1 MTKRLTLIGVALL
14 ITLICGSTAALA
26 DAVMSWSFN
35 TFNNPNARQVALN
48 IANRQAELAE
58 LEDEE
63 KTIMERFQ
71 ESLERMQMSNA
82 IRKLLQIPDELHDD
96 DAGFLALGD
105 SWLYWKYDA
114 ASKTM
119 TVWYWED
126 GKWVI
131 APFEPD
137 IQPDPPIQDEDGE

>member
-71 ESLERMQMSNA
+71 ESLERMQMSYS
-82 IRKLLQIPDELHDD
+82 IRKLLELPEDEDFGPGSFGWLP
-96 DAGFLALGD
+96 LGN
-105 SWLYWKYDA
+105 SWLYWEYDGEA
-114 ASKTM
+114 I

-126 GKWVI
+126 GQWVET
-131 APFEPD
+131 PFEPGTK
-137 IQPDPPIQDEDGE
+137 PEPPSKK

>member
-58 LEDEE
+58 LEDE
-63 KTIMERFQ
+63 RRYHGALPR
-71 ESLERMQMSNA
+71 ESRANA
-82 IRKLLQIPDELHDD
+82 DELFDQKT
-96 DAGFLALGD
+96 LG
-105 SWLYWKYDA
+105 
-114 ASKTM
+114 T
-119 TVWYWED
+119 
-126 GKWVI
+126 
-131 APFEPD
+131 P
-137 IQPDPPIQDEDGE
+137 

>member
-71 ESLERMQMSNA
+71 ESLERMQMSYA
-82 IRKLLQIPDELHDD
+82 IRKLLELP
-96 DAGFLALGD
+96 
-105 SWLYWKYDA
+105 
-114 ASKTM
+114 
-119 TVWYWED
+119 E
-126 GKWVI
+126 
-131 APFEPD
+131 
-137 IQPDPPIQDEDGE
+137 DEDLELGCCRLAGPW